1 MQNIIDNFTAVSA
14 TYDIRDNKLRIYPSS
29 RLSAD
34 EYKLVHEKMGFGWAP
49 KQQCFYAI
57 WTPYREDFLL
67 SVCDSIDD
75 EIKTPEERA
84 AERAERFEKYSEN
97 REKEGDAAYKTVKA
111 IQEHIPLGQP
121 ILVGHHSEGRHRRDL
136 KKMDD
141 GMRRACNAWET
152 SEYWERRAKASLSHA
167 AYKERADVRYRRIKK
182 LEAEARK
189 YQRNIDEHNKLRTMW
204 NAEALTY
211 EHAVLVA
218 GFSGHPSFCFPLDK
232 YPRPPEK
239 SQYEGSMSLWN
250 ALKEEIITAEQAK
263 TMTFKAFDRWDKY
276 YQRFINHLNNRI
288 LFEKTMLGEVV
299 GCAMEERWP
308 DMQVNG
314 FVMVNRVMRGGWLR
328 ILKVNRKNGVITSV
342 QTKDETRDDY
352 FATWKYR
359 IEEVTDYKAPEAGSV
374 PEKIVTC
381 NHPGEGIIEMT
392 SEEWKKIGKDYKGV
406 RSVSENGVVFKIR
419 RAMRHHSSCQVYLT
433 DKKIVHRPVAADQ
446 KPEQSPLI

>member
-1 MQNIIDNFTAVSA
+1 MNEIIENFTAVSA

-29 RLSAD
+29 RLSND
-34 EYKLVHEKMGFGWAP
+34 EYKLVNEKMRFKWAP
-49 KQQCFYAI
+49 KQKCFYAI
-57 WTPYREDFLL
+57 WTPYREDFIL

-75 EIKTPEERA
+75 EDKTPEDRA

-97 REKEGDAAYKTVKA
+97 RSKDAEAAYKTVKE
-111 IQEHIPLGQP
+111 IQENIPLGQP
-121 ILVGHHSEGRHRRDL
+121 ILVGHHSERRHRRDL
-136 KKMDD
+136 EKMDNA
-141 GMRRACNAWET
+141 MSKACNAWDT
-152 SEYWERRAKASLSHA
+152 SEYWERRAKASLSHV
-167 AYKERADVRYRRIKK
+167 AYKERPDVRYRRIKK

-189 YQRNIDEHNKLRTMW
+189 YQRNIDEHNKLMKMW
-204 NAEALTY
+204 NAKELTH
-211 EHAVLVA
+211 EHAVFVA

-263 TMTFKAFDRWDKY
+263 TMTFKAFDRWDSY

-288 LFEKTMLGEVV
+288 LFEKTMLGDTV

-342 QTKDETRDDY
+342 RAKDETRDE
-352 FATWKYR
+352 TGKYL
-359 IEEVTDYKAPEAGSV
+359 IEEITDYKAPEAGSV
-374 PEKIVTC
+374 QEKILTC
-381 NHPGEGIIEMT
+381 NYPGEGIIEMT
-392 SEEWKKIGKDYKGV
+392 FEEWKKIGKDYKSV

-419 RAMRHHSSCQVYLT
+419 RAMRYPVTSCQVYLT
-433 DKKIVHRPVAADQ
+433 DKKIVRPPVPVATQ
-446 KPEQSPLI
+446 KPEQNALI